1 MLDFKATASSEEDMS
16 LANFPSPLHG
26 TRAHAYYFFS
36 VASLLLSNP
45 QSEGRNRCS
54 RPLSLS
60 QEQPR
65 LFRSKLKCGE
75 SF

>member
-1 MLDFKATASSEEDMS
+1 VLDLAATASSEEDMS
-16 LANFPSPLHG
+16 PINSLSIAWDAS
-26 TRAHAYYFFS
+26 TRAFFFS

-60 QEQPR
+60 
-65 LFRSKLKCGE
+65 
-75 SF
+75 